1 MRYRNCRTFSAS
13 GRVWHL
19 EQSSEI
25 PIIHTEGENC
35 WCFSVSI
42 PLINDLKHQGF
53 EAFFRSKFHLN
64 NYVQEENKRKKVY
77 KQTCLALELE
87 RIPQYAPKIT
97 RKKNTHMC
105 VWTHMNFFRHQLSH
119 AFVWGFRGSQKMLQ
133 NQMRLQQRDSHFWN
147 TVFLEWYIHFLNQ
160 DAFHPQDLLGGV
172 SGGGRKGRAKKS
184 KGSED
189 FSSTH
194 LVWLTEWYF
203 CYHVHWYIFLCKLD
217 QEKNTG
223 IRII

>member
-13 GRVWHL
+13 ERVWNL

-25 PIIHTEGENC
+25 PIIHTEGENR

-53 EAFFRSKFHLN
+53 GVFFRSKFHLN
-64 NYVQEENKRKKVY
+64 NYVQEENKSKKVY

-105 VWTHMNFFRHQLSH
+105 VWTHMNFFRHQLAH
-119 AFVWGFRGSQKMLQ
+119 AFEVLGGLRKCCKTKWDYSKEIHIFEILFSRMIYSLSESRCFPSPGSVGWGEWRGEEGEGKKEQRQ
-133 NQMRLQQRDSHFWN
+133 WRLQ
-147 TVFLEWYIHFLNQ
+147 
-160 DAFHPQDLLGGV
+160 
-172 SGGGRKGRAKKS
+172 
-184 KGSED
+184 
-189 FSSTH
+189 
-194 LVWLTEWYF
+194 
-203 CYHVHWYIFLCKLD
+203 
-217 QEKNTG
+217 
-223 IRII
+223 